1 MKIQNKGNNK
11 KLVEKEVQENEER
24 KKVLISIISVIA
36 IIAILITGKKY
47 WNEYQVKKDADQ
59 VEKMVHGEEAK
70 TELEHILKLLDR
82 KALTPE
88 GKIKSYKIDD
98 SYTMKGITEAIN
110 VKLII
115 NDDKDLTVKTALYK
129 DSKRGA
135 LEPNGI
141 LTSERLSELLSNKIT
156 G

>member
-1 MKIQNKGNNK
+1 M
-11 KLVEKEVQENEER
+11 
-24 KKVLISIISVIA
+24 KKVLISIVSVIA
-36 IIAILITGKKY
+36 IITILITGKKY
-47 WNEYQVKKDADQ
+47 WNEYQVKKDADR
-59 VEKMVHGEEAK
+59 VKKMVHGEEAK
-70 TELEHILKLLDR
+70 TELEHILKSLDK

-98 SYTMKGITEAIN
+98 SYTMKGMTEAIN

-135 LEPNGI
+135 LEHGAI
-141 LTSERLSELLSNKIT
+141 LTSQKLSGLLSDNRR
-156 G
+156 

>member
-1 MKIQNKGNNK
+1 M
-11 KLVEKEVQENEER
+11 
-24 KKVLISIISVIA
+24 KKVLISIISVIV

-47 WNEYQVKKDADQ
+47 WNEYRVEEDVDQ
-59 VEKMVHGEEAK
+59 VEKMVYGEEVK

>member
-1 MKIQNKGNNK
+1 M
-11 KLVEKEVQENEER
+11 
-24 KKVLISIISVIA
+24 ISIISVIV
-36 IIAILITGKKY
+36 IIAILIIGKKY
-47 WNEYQVKKDADQ
+47 WNEYQVKKDTDQ

-98 SYTMKGITEAIN
+98 SYTMKGITEAVN

-135 LEPNGI
+135 LEHGAI
-141 LTSERLSELLSNKIT
+141 LTSEKLSGLLSNNGRQQDKENKSK
-156 G
+156 

>member
-1 MKIQNKGNNK
+1 M
-11 KLVEKEVQENEER
+11 

-36 IIAILITGKKY
+36 IIAILITGEKY
-47 WNEYQVKKDADQ
+47 WNEYQVKKHEDQ

-70 TELEHILKLLDR
+70 TELEHILKLLDK

-88 GKIKSYKIDD
+88 GKIKSYKIDEDYSRVD
-98 SYTMKGITEAIN
+98 SGDDVAIK
-110 VKLII
+110 VII

-135 LEPNGI
+135 LEHRAI
-141 LTSERLSELLSNKIT
+141 LTSEKLSGLLSDN
-156 G
+156 GR

>member
-1 MKIQNKGNNK
+1 MVYG
-11 KLVEKEVQENEER
+11 E
-24 KKVLISIISVIA
+24 
-36 IIAILITGKKY
+36 
-47 WNEYQVKKDADQ
+47 QVKRDP
-59 VEKMVHGEEAK
+59 
-70 TELEHILKLLDR
+70 EHILKLLDK

-98 SYTMKGITEAIN
+98 SYSMKGITKAIN

-141 LTSERLSELLSNKIT
+141 LTSEKLSELLSNKVT

>member
-1 MKIQNKGNNK
+1 
-11 KLVEKEVQENEER
+11 
-24 KKVLISIISVIA
+24 
-36 IIAILITGKKY
+36 
-47 WNEYQVKKDADQ
+47 
-59 VEKMVHGEEAK
+59 MVHGGEAK

-82 KALTPE
+82 KALTSE

-129 DSKRGA
+129 DSKREA
-135 LEPNGI
+135 LEYNGI
-141 LTSERLSELLSNKIT
+141 LTSEKLSGLLSDN
-156 G
+156 GR

>member
-11 KLVEKEVQENEER
+11 KLVEKEGQENEGR
-24 KKVLISIISVIA
+24 KKVLISIISVIV

-47 WNEYQVKKDADQ
+47 WNEYQVKKDTDQ

-70 TELEHILKLLDR
+70 TELEHILKLLDK

-98 SYTMKGITEAIN
+98 SYTMKGITEAVN

-115 NDDKDLTVKTALYK
+115 NDDKDLTVKTALHK

-135 LEPNGI
+135 LEHGAI
-141 LTSERLSELLSNKIT
+141 LTSEKLSGLLSDT
-156 G
+156 GR

>member
-70 TELEHILKLLDR
+70 IEIEHILKLLDR

-135 LEPNGI
+135 LEPNDI
-141 LTSERLSELLSNKIT
+141 LTSEKLSELLSNKVT